1 MEYFYYSS
9 VGDNKLFIHLLW
21 KNNRLDQPL
30 FEINTKNLT
39 SQHSDISTYNYK
51 IRIYSVWFLKIA
63 ILNHKQI
70 INNNI

>member
-51 IRIYSVWFLKIA
+51 IRIYSV
-63 ILNHKQI
+63 
-70 INNNI
+70 